1 MGEEGTTGAEENDPL
16 NTSRTKNVFV
26 LHEVVK
32 SNVKPCKYTC

>member
-26 LHEVVK
+26 VHEVMLNLVNIHVNK
-32 SNVKPCKYTC
+32 